1 VSVCMCDVYVSV
13 CPHIPF
19 PVPPSSRLPFSTLC
33 SSSLLFSPPCTLLCR
48 YSSFSHMR
56 WWRLCSRSHAPR
68 SASQAS
74 LALMP
79 ESNATAHPSHTHPH
93 INATVFWHYL
103 LPLPHLLTCAGG
115 SSVADHMNRHLSQ
128 YSPTLMPEP
137 FATAPPFSHALVAK
151 M

>member
-1 VSVCMCDVYVSV
+1 M
-13 CPHIPF
+13 PM
-19 PVPPSSRLPFSTLC
+19 PSATA
-33 SSSLLFSPPCTLLCR
+33 SP
-48 YSSFSHMR
+48 SHMR

-137 FATAPPFSHALVAK
+137 FATAPPSHTRWWLKCSCPHTIGTDAQMSPTAIPAHSPTTHSSHTRFRRK
-151 M
+151 KKR